1 MLGHVPTPITASR
14 ALGNSLSGDLFL
26 TGSVLVEVDLTVDR
40 NDRVSGWPTVG
51 VSNAASEGTNLPPE
65 AQLSA
70 AFNGIEEV
78 LVERFRERGF
88 AGERAV
94 FTNAPLEV
102 FAPVEGDSQLVTFE
116 RDDQT
121 LRVGGVV
128 DLSDLEGAENIA
140 ASLENI
146 SICISVS
153 GTITVTNG
161 QVDEKDNSI
170 TWYPQ
175 FGEKLEL
182 FAAVDA
188 PVGGPPP
195 LSIAVALAATI
206 MLGAGALFY
215 VRTSRKSDQTTPSTP
230 ND

>member
-1 MLGHVPTPITASR
+1 MRPRRSP
-14 ALGNSLSGDLFL
+14 SLVHWVIPCLATLFL
-26 TGSVLVEVDLTVDR
+26 TGCVLVEVDLTVDR
-40 NDRVSGWPTVG
+40 NDRVSGSLTVG
-51 VSNAASEGTNLPPE
+51 VSDAASDGTNLPPE
-65 AQLSA
+65 AQLSE

-88 AGERAV
+88 VGERAV

-116 RDDQT
+116 RDEQT

-128 DLSDLEGAENIA
+128 DFSDLEGAESA
-140 ASLENI
+140 GASLENI
-146 SICISVS
+146 SIRISVS
-153 GTITVTNG
+153 GTITATNG
-161 QVDEKDNSI
+161 QVDEKGNSI

-175 FGEKLEL
+175 FGERLEL
-182 FAAVDA
+182 FATVDA
-188 PVGGPPP
+188 PVGGPLP
-195 LSIAVALAATI
+195 LSIVVALAVAI

-215 VRTSRKSDQTTPSTP
+215 LRASRKSDQTTLSTP